1 MGKITIHCVRHAQGY
16 HNLNIANHALHDPD
30 LTPFG
35 KQQCAALSQ
44 KFPHHWKI
52 THLVASP
59 LRRTLYTCL
68 LSFPAEV
75 QAGLKV
81 TALPELQETSDL
93 PCDTGFEPSV
103 LAAEFGSGQYA
114 GTVDLALVKEGWNNK
129 KGRWSPAAAAIEA
142 RARDARIW
150 LRNLGQSAQADSDAD
165 VDIVV
170 VTHGGYLHYFTEDWE
185 GNNQF
190 TGTGWANT
198 EYRSYEFVDAG
209 DESASLAETRSS
221 RLARKGKEIPL
232 SADEQRE
239 LKAAAEREWRE
250 SGFQSEGESAKL

>member
-1 MGKITIHCVRHAQGY
+1 MGKTTIHCVRHAQGY
-16 HNLNIANHALHDPD
+16 HNLNEANHALHDPD

-35 KQQCAALSQ
+35 EQQCATLNEN
-44 KFPHHWKI
+44 FPYHSEI

-68 LSFPAEV
+68 LSFPEEV

-93 PCDTGFEPSV
+93 PCDTGSEPSI
-103 LAAEFGSGQYA
+103 LAAEFGHGKFA
-114 GTVDLALVKEGWNNK
+114 GTVDLSLVKDGWNNK
-129 KGRWSPAAAAIEA
+129 QGRWSPASSAIEA

-150 LRNLGQSAQADSDAD
+150 LRNLAQSQSRDKD

-185 GNNQF
+185 GNEKF

-198 EYRSYEFVDAG
+198 EYRSYEFVD
-209 DESASLAETRSS
+209 ESFVDPAASLVETRQS
-221 RLARKGKEIPL
+221 RAARTGSEKPL
-232 SADEQRE
+232 SGDEQRE
-239 LKAAAEREWRE
+239 LRASAEREWRE
-250 SGFQSEGESAKL
+250 SGFQSAETAKL